1 MLIGNQSSYHCLEPS
16 AGVGSIVVVPEVGCS
31 FSIFRV
37 RTSSRPTPG
46 SNARATCSGR
56 ARSWPRWSRWCR
68 PAADRIGADAAA
80 PLPAAPVQP
89 V

>member
-1 MLIGNQSSYHCLEPS
+1 MLIGNQSSYHCIEPS
-16 AGVGSIVVVPEVGCS
+16 AGVGSIVAVPEVGCS
-31 FSIFRV
+31 FSISCV
-37 RTSSRPTPG
+37 GTALSSRPTPG

-56 ARSWPRWSRWCR
+56 ARSWPSRWCR